1 MSEVRIVTLSKIN
14 SIITEDYLK
23 NTKENLYFE
32 RKRAKVS
39 IQDLANEIASFSN
52 ANGGVIAVGITD
64 DGKIEGFNNYG
75 INKLNDFQK
84 VVTNYLSPTPNYKT
98 ELIEVDN
105 IKNEKDN
112 ILLFHIEPALNFI
125 VRNNKDEVYLRQGDS
140 SIKLNAEQVRSL
152 EYEKRERNFES
163 EVLKMSS
170 IDDIDLE
177 VMEIYKDKI
186 GATNLSN
193 EQVLKARGFLVED
206 NGKLCFTKA
215 GMLLFGKNPSVY
227 LPSARVRV
235 LKFEGINFQ
244 VGTEMNIVKDRTF
257 DKCLYK
263 TLEEARIFINS
274 QLREFTHLNQNGIFE
289 TVPEYPE
296 FAWYEGLV
304 NAVTHRDYS
313 NTGEYIIVKLFDDRL
328 EILSPGKLSGFITL
342 KNMKTE
348 RYSRNPQIARVLT
361 EFGIVRE
368 LNEGVKRIY
377 SEMQRFYLKDPIYS
391 EPNQHSVL
399 LVLDNNIVMRSK
411 RKNETMLKNSEI
423 EQKWEN
429 LNYQERQVLQAIYD
443 KGEIT
448 SLEVAEIIDRG
459 RTTAVKLLN
468 RLVDYDL
475 IVWTGTTKK
484 DSYGRYIIK

>member
-14 SIITEDYLK
+14 SIITENYLK

-32 RKRAKVS
+32 RKRAKIS
-39 IQDLANEIASFSN
+39 MQDLANEIASFSN

-84 VVTNYLSPTPNYKT
+84 VITNYLSPTPNYKT
-98 ELIEVDN
+98 ELIEVEN
-105 IKNEKDN
+105 VKNEKDN
-112 ILLFHIEPALNFI
+112 IILFHIEPALNFI

-140 SIKLNAEQVRSL
+140 SIKLNTEQVRSL

-170 IDDIDLE
+170 TDDIDLE
-177 VMEIYKDKI
+177 VMDIYKNKI
-186 GATNLSN
+186 GATEIPN

-263 TLEEARIFINS
+263 TLEETRDFINS
-274 QLREFTHLNQNGIFE
+274 QLREFTHLNQQGIFE

-313 NTGEYIIVKLFDDRL
+313 NTGEYITVKLFDDRL

-342 KNMKTE
+342 DNMKTE

-391 EPNQHSVL
+391 EPNQHAVL

-423 EQKWEN
+423 EQKWVQ

-448 SLEVAEIIDRG
+448 SVEVAEIIKRG
-459 RTTAVKLLN
+459 KTTAVKLLN

-475 IVWTGTTKK
+475 IVWTGTTKYDK
-484 DSYGRYIIK
+484 FGRYILK

>member
-1 MSEVRIVTLSKIN
+1 MLSKISPIVN
-14 SIITEDYLK
+14 INYL
-23 NTKENLYFE
+23 TSTRENLYFE

-39 IQDLANEIASFSN
+39 MQDLTNEIASFSN

-64 DGKIEGFNNYG
+64 DGQIEGFNNYG

-84 VVTNYLSPTPNYKT
+84 IVTNYLSPTPNYKA
-98 ELIEVDN
+98 ELIEIKN
-105 IKNEKDN
+105 NKNEKDN

-140 SIKLNAEQVRSL
+140 SIKLNTEQVRSF

-163 EVLKMSS
+163 EVLNMSS
-170 IDDIDLE
+170 TDDIDLE

-186 GATNLSN
+186 GAINLSN

-206 NGKLCFTKA
+206 NRKLCFTKA

-227 LPSARVRV
+227 IPSARVRV
-235 LKFEGINFQ
+235 LKFEGTNFQ

-263 TLEEARIFINS
+263 ILEEARDFINS
-274 QLREFTHLNQNGIFE
+274 QLREFTHLNQKGIFE

-313 NTGEYIIVKLFDDRL
+313 NTGEYITVKLFDDRL

-342 KNMKTE
+342 ENMKTE

-399 LVLDNNIVMRSK
+399 LVLDNNIIMRSK
-411 RKNETMLKNSEI
+411 RKTETMLKNSEI
-423 EQKWEN
+423 EQKWEQ

-443 KGEIT
+443 KGETT

-459 RTTAVKLLN
+459 KTTAVKLLN

-475 IVWTGTTKK
+475 IVWTGTTKYDK
-484 DSYGRYIIK
+484 FGRYIIK

>member
-1 MSEVRIVTLSKIN
+1 MLSKIN
-14 SIITEDYLK
+14 SIITESYLK
-23 NTKENLYFE
+23 TAKENLYFE
-32 RKRAKVS
+32 RKRARVS
-39 IQDLANEIASFSN
+39 MQDLANEIASFTN
-52 ANGGVIAVGITD
+52 ANGGVIAVGMTD
-64 DGKIEGFNNYG
+64 DGNIEGFNNYG

-84 VVTNYLSPTPNYKT
+84 VITNYLSPTPNYKT

-163 EVLKMSS
+163 EILKMSS
-170 IDDIDLE
+170 TDEIDLE
-177 VMEIYKDKI
+177 VMDIYKDKI

-235 LKFEGINFQ
+235 LKFEGTNFQ

-257 DKCLYK
+257 DKCLYRI
-263 TLEEARIFINS
+263 LEEARDFINS
-274 QLREFTHLNQNGIFE
+274 QLREFTHLNPQGIFE

-313 NTGEYIIVKLFDDRL
+313 NTGEYITVKLFDDRL

-342 KNMKTE
+342 ENMKTE

-411 RKNETMLKNSEI
+411 RKNETMLKNREI
-423 EQKWEN
+423 EQKWEQ

-448 SLEVAEIIDRG
+448 SLEVAEIIKRG
-459 RTTAVKLLN
+459 KTTAVKLLN

>member
-1 MSEVRIVTLSKIN
+1 MLSKISPIVN
-14 SIITEDYLK
+14 INYL
-23 NTKENLYFE
+23 TSTRENLYFE

-39 IQDLANEIASFSN
+39 MQDLTNEIASFSN

-64 DGKIEGFNNYG
+64 DGQIEGFNNYG

-84 VVTNYLSPTPNYKT
+84 IVTNYLSPTPNYKA
-98 ELIEVDN
+98 ELIEIKN
-105 IKNEKDN
+105 NKNEKDN

-140 SIKLNAEQVRSL
+140 SIKLNTEQVRSL

-163 EVLKMSS
+163 EVLNMSS
-170 IDDIDLE
+170 TDDIDLE

-186 GATNLSN
+186 GAINLSN

-206 NGKLCFTKA
+206 NRKLCFTKA

-227 LPSARVRV
+227 IPSARVRV
-235 LKFEGINFQ
+235 LKFEGTNFQ

-263 TLEEARIFINS
+263 ILEEARDFINS
-274 QLREFTHLNQNGIFE
+274 QLREFTHLNQKGIFE

-313 NTGEYIIVKLFDDRL
+313 NTGEYITVKLFDDRL

-342 KNMKTE
+342 ENMKTE

-399 LVLDNNIVMRSK
+399 LVLDNNIIMRSK
-411 RKNETMLKNSEI
+411 RKTEKMLKNSEI
-423 EQKWEN
+423 EQKWEQ

-443 KGEIT
+443 KGETT

-459 RTTAVKLLN
+459 KTTAVKLLN

-475 IVWTGTTKK
+475 IVWTGTTKYDK
-484 DSYGRYIIK
+484 FGRYIIK

>member
-1 MSEVRIVTLSKIN
+1 MLSKISPIVN
-14 SIITEDYLK
+14 INYL
-23 NTKENLYFE
+23 TSTRENLYFE

-39 IQDLANEIASFSN
+39 MQDLTNEIASFSN

-64 DGKIEGFNNYG
+64 DGQIEGFNNYG

-84 VVTNYLSPTPNYKT
+84 IVTNYLSPTPNYKA
-98 ELIEVDN
+98 ELIEIKN
-105 IKNEKDN
+105 NKNEKDN

-140 SIKLNAEQVRSL
+140 SIKLNTEQVRSL

-163 EVLKMSS
+163 EVLNMSS
-170 IDDIDLE
+170 TDDIDLE

-186 GATNLSN
+186 GAINLSN

-206 NGKLCFTKA
+206 NRKLCFTKA

-227 LPSARVRV
+227 IPSARVRV
-235 LKFEGINFQ
+235 LKFEGTNFQ

-263 TLEEARIFINS
+263 ILEEARDFINS
-274 QLREFTHLNQNGIFE
+274 QLREFTHLNQKGIFE

-313 NTGEYIIVKLFDDRL
+313 NTGEYITVKLFDDRL

-342 KNMKTE
+342 ENMKTE

-411 RKNETMLKNSEI
+411 RKTETMLKNSEI
-423 EQKWEN
+423 EQKWEQ

-443 KGEIT
+443 KGETT

-459 RTTAVKLLN
+459 KTTAVKLLN

-475 IVWTGTTKK
+475 IVWTGTTKYDK
-484 DSYGRYIIK
+484 FGRYIIK